1 MDELDLLKRQVD
13 RTLKSVAR
21 STAVGVVVLVVLALL
36 ISGSRGILLIVAAV
50 YLITSVSAYIVL
62 RRNLHAR
69 IAKHERA
76 ALEGD

>member
-1 MDELDLLKRQVD
+1 VDELDLLKRQVD

-50 YLITSVSAYIVL
+50 YLITSATAYFVL
-62 RRNLHAR
+62 RRNLRAR
-69 IAKHERA
+69 IARHERA
-76 ALEGD
+76 ALEAE